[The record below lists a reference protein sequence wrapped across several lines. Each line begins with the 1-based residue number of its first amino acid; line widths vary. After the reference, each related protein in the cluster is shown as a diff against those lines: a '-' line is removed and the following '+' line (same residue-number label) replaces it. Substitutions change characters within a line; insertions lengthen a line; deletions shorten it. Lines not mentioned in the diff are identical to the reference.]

1 MLLLS
6 WVDAISGNY
15 NTFDPNVTGWI
26 KNLDYSVSRTY
37 TAVFEK
43 RHKIITVFE
52 NDSKILIFGERSEL
66 R

>member
-26 KNLDYSVSRTY
+26 KNLDYGVSRTY
-37 TAVFEK
+37 TA
-43 RHKIITVFE
+43 VFE

>member
-26 KNLDYSVSRTY
+26 KNLDYGGVSRTY

-52 NDSKILIFGERSEL
+52 NG
-66 R
+66 